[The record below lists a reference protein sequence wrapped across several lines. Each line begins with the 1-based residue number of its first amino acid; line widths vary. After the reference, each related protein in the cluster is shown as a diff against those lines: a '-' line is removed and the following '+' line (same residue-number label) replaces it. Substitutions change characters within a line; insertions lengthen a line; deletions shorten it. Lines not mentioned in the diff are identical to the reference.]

1 MKKHKK
7 SYNNNK
13 FKISAPTWNDKL
25 RLPDGSYF
33 VPNIQDYFN
42 YILKNH
48 NENIDN
54 PSIRIYANRIEKRIT
69 FKIKTRFYLKFVT
82 SETMK
87 LLASTENKIT
97 EDKNCEKVAH
107 LEIKEV
113 VLIYHSIVNNDYQ
126 QDSRVLYTLVPN
138 EPIGNLLETS
148 PTNFVFLKTFKSE
161 FQASEVWCTDHNS
174 KPLEIEDKINFTL
187 LIK

>member
-7 SYNNNK
+7 SYNNNR
-13 FKISAPTWNDKL
+13 FKISAPTWNDKF

-54 PSIRIYANRIEKRIT
+54 PSIRIYANRIENRIT
-69 FKIKTRFYLKFVT
+69 FKIETRFYLEFVT

-87 LLASTENKIT
+87 LLASTEKKIT
-97 EDKNCEKVAH
+97 EDKNCENVAH

-113 VLIYHSIVNNDYQ
+113 VLIHYSMVNNHYE

-138 EPIGNLLETS
+138 N
-148 PTNFVFLKTFKSE
+148 
-161 FQASEVWCTDHNS
+161 W
-174 KPLEIEDKINFTL
+174 
-187 LIK
+187 

>member
-7 SYNNNK
+7 SYNNNR
-13 FKISAPTWNDKL
+13 FKISAPTWNDKF

-161 FQASEVWCTDHNS
+161 FQASEVWFTDQNS